1 MTTSHSEVYAKAL
14 VLSEQIAE
22 ELRTISPGNDD
33 MVWAQ
38 IYIANSRLLTELTK
52 ATKSS
57 KVTWRQA
64 LGDDPQ

>member
-1 MTTSHSEVYAKAL
+1 MTTSHSEVYARAL

-52 ATKSS
+52 ATKASR
-57 KVTWRQA
+57 VTWRQA

>member
-14 VLSEQIAE
+14 VLSEQIAD
-22 ELRTISPGNDD
+22 ELRTINPGNDD

-52 ATKSS
+52 ATKCS
-57 KVTWRQA
+57 KITWRQA

>member
-38 IYIANSRLLTELTK
+38 IYIVNSRLLTELTK
-52 ATKSS
+52 ATKASP
-57 KVTWRQA
+57 VTWRQA